1 MRTFECL
8 KCGSTSPL
16 AALPARCPQCSH
28 RTGII
33 HNAAP
38 GRAAGV
44 SLPVTDGSYWRRA
57 ALDSRQATP

>member
-16 AALPARCPQCSH
+16 ASLPAQCPRCEH
-28 RTGII
+28 RNGII
-33 HNAAP
+33 HNSTP

-44 SLPVTDGSYWRRA
+44 SLPVTDGAYWRTVA
-57 ALDSRQATP
+57 AKELLR

>member
-8 KCGSTSPL
+8 RCGSTSPL
-16 AALPARCPQCSH
+16 AALPAQCPQCRH

-44 SLPVTDGSYWRRA
+44 SLPVTDGAYWRG
-57 ALDSRQATP
+57 ATLEAQQVS